1 MTLNRVMT
9 VDDDRFDQLA
19 YRRILKKT
27 NAEIDLLP
35 FQYATEALEYLK
47 SPTRQP
53 VDVILLDINMPRM
66 DGFEFLEEYRSNFSQ
81 EVPVVVITGADL
93 TEDDKKFLSGEVTR
107 ILAKTPETE
116 GTIASDVAKILRNV
130 RMDKK

>member
-1 MTLNRVMT
+1 MALNRVMT

-47 SPTRQP
+47 SPTRRP

-66 DGFEFLEEYRSNFSQ
+66 DGFEFLE
-81 EVPVVVITGADL
+81 A
-93 TEDDKKFLSGEVTR
+93 
-107 ILAKTPETE
+107 AKTELENQIVIMVTTSMDPQDRSRAETF
-116 GTIASDVAKILRNV
+116 APV
-130 RMDKK
+130 RGYFSKPLTTDDISAIDRLVTQQ

>member
-66 DGFEFLEEYRSNFSQ
+66 DGFEFLE
-81 EVPVVVITGADL
+81 A
-93 TEDDKKFLSGEVTR
+93 
-107 ILAKTPETE
+107 AKTELENQIVIMVTTSMDPQDRNRAETFTPVR
-116 GTIASDVAKILRNV
+116 GYFSKPLTTDDISVIDRLVAQQ
-130 RMDKK
+130 

>member
-1 MTLNRVMT
+1 MALNRVMT

-66 DGFEFLEEYRSNFSQ
+66 DGFEFLE
-81 EVPVVVITGADL
+81 A
-93 TEDDKKFLSGEVTR
+93 
-107 ILAKTPETE
+107 AKTELENQIVIMVTTSMDPQDRSRAETF
-116 GTIASDVAKILRNV
+116 TPV
-130 RMDKK
+130 RGYFSKPLTTDDISVIDRLVSQH

>member
-1 MTLNRVMT
+1 MALNRVMT

-27 NAEIDLLP
+27 NAEIDILP

-66 DGFEFLEEYRSNFSQ
+66 DGFEFLE
-81 EVPVVVITGADL
+81 A
-93 TEDDKKFLSGEVTR
+93 
-107 ILAKTPETE
+107 AKTELENQIVIMVTTSMDPQDRSRAETY
-116 GTIASDVAKILRNV
+116 DPV
-130 RMDKK
+130 RGYFSKPLTAEDICIIDRLVSQQ

>member
-66 DGFEFLEEYRSNFSQ
+66 DGFEFLEAAKTELENQIVMSQSGAHLIGFQRSLD
-81 EVPVVVITGADL
+81 PVVHATSIC
-93 TEDDKKFLSGEVTR
+93 
-107 ILAKTPETE
+107 
-116 GTIASDVAKILRNV
+116 
-130 RMDKK
+130 RMHLNHAVHGI

>member
-1 MTLNRVMT
+1 MPVLN
-9 VDDDRFDQLA
+9 
-19 YRRILKKT
+19 
-27 NAEIDLLP
+27 
-35 FQYATEALEYLK
+35 
-47 SPTRQP
+47 
-53 VDVILLDINMPRM
+53 
-66 DGFEFLEEYRSNFSQ
+66 GFEFLEEYRSNFSQ

>member
-1 MTLNRVMT
+1 MALNRVMT

-66 DGFEFLEEYRSNFSQ
+66 NGFEFLE
-81 EVPVVVITGADL
+81 A
-93 TEDDKKFLSGEVTR
+93 
-107 ILAKTPETE
+107 AKTELENQIVIMVTTSMDPQDRSRAETFAPVR
-116 GTIASDVAKILRNV
+116 GYFSKPLTIDDISAIDRLVSQQ
-130 RMDKK
+130 

>member
-1 MTLNRVMT
+1 MALNRVMT

-66 DGFEFLEEYRSNFSQ
+66 DGFEFLE
-81 EVPVVVITGADL
+81 A
-93 TEDDKKFLSGEVTR
+93 
-107 ILAKTPETE
+107 AKTELENQIVIMVTTSMDPQDRSRAE
-116 GTIASDVAKILRNV
+116 IFAPV
-130 RMDKK
+130 RGYFSKPLTTDDISAIDRLVTQQ